1 MKFCENNAKKRQLL
15 TKNTMVMCCEKK
27 IARTWSSMT
36 RQLYDANDVHQLLKR
51 TVVVFIIN
59 KSIFFS
65 SLVQQ
70 SPALIE
76 CLMKTRILLKEI
88 CTNLCNF
95 LIAFRRR
102 RTHTICVF

>member
-51 TVVVFIIN
+51 TVVVFLLLI
-59 KSIFFS
+59 KVFFFR
-65 SLVQQ
+65 L
-70 SPALIE
+70 
-76 CLMKTRILLKEI
+76 
-88 CTNLCNF
+88 LCNRV
-95 LIAFRRR
+95 LLTLSAL
-102 RTHTICVF
+102 